1 MFKAAIV
8 TLSDKGYIGERE
20 DITGKK
26 LKEYIEKDDKYKVV
40 KYDLIKDDKDMLKS
54 ILVDI
59 CDNNIADLV
68 LTNGGTGFSKR
79 DITPEA
85 TKEVIEKEIPGISEY
100 MRMKSCEITKKAI
113 LSRGV
118 SGIRNNSIIINLPG
132 SPKGAIENLSFVID
146 SLEHGIEI
154 LKGEARE
161 CATNLSNIYQ

>member
-1 MFKAAIV
+1 MFKVAIV

-20 DITGKK
+20 DITGKT
-26 LKEYIEKDDKYKVV
+26 LKEYVEKNDKYKVV

-100 MRMKSCEITKKAI
+100 MRMKSCEITKKSI

-132 SPKGAIENLSFVID
+132 SPKGAMENLSFVID

-161 CATNLSNIYQ
+161 CATSLK

>member
-1 MFKAAIV
+1 MFKVAII
-8 TLSDKGYIGERE
+8 TLSDKGYEGKRE
-20 DITGKK
+20 DLTGPK
-26 LKEYIEKDDKYKVV
+26 LKEYVQNNELYKVV
-40 KYDLIKDDKDMLKS
+40 SYTLIKDDSEMLQNEL
-54 ILVDI
+54 IRI

-85 TKEVIEKEIPGISEY
+85 TKAILEKEIPGISEY
-100 MRMKSCEITKKAI
+100 MRMKSSEITKKAI

-146 SLEHGIEI
+146 SLDHGIEI
-154 LKGEARE
+154 LKGEATE
-161 CATNLSNIYQ
+161 CATNLKNSI

>member
-1 MFKAAIV
+1 MFKVAII
-8 TLSDKGYIGERE
+8 TLSDKGYEGQRE
-20 DITGKK
+20 DLTGPK
-26 LKEYIEKDDKYKVV
+26 LKEYVQNNELYKVV
-40 KYDLIKDDKDMLKS
+40 SYTLIKDDSEMLQNEL
-54 ILVDI
+54 IRI

-85 TKEVIEKEIPGISEY
+85 TKAILEKEIPGISEY
-100 MRMKSCEITKKAI
+100 MRMKSSEITKKAI

-146 SLEHGIEI
+146 SLDHGIEI
-154 LKGEARE
+154 LKGEATE
-161 CATNLSNIYQ
+161 CATNVKNSI

>member
-1 MFKAAIV
+1 MFKVAII
-8 TLSDKGYIGERE
+8 TLSDKGYEGQRE
-20 DITGKK
+20 DLTGPK
-26 LKEYIEKDDKYKVV
+26 LKEYIQNNESYKVV
-40 KYDLIKDDKDMLKS
+40 SYTLIKDDSEMLQNEL
-54 ILVDI
+54 IRI

-85 TKEVIEKEIPGISEY
+85 TKAILEKEIPGISEY
-100 MRMKSCEITKKAI
+100 MRMKSSEITKKAI

-146 SLEHGIEI
+146 SLDHGIEI
-154 LKGEARE
+154 LKGKATE
-161 CATNLSNIYQ
+161 CATNVENSI